1 MKQLWPVCMPVIV
14 LFLAE
19 MILGV
24 LIKRNKYKLKLKK
37 QSKDIFLAKIKN
49 FRAIPGRPTLYIVDV
64 EYEKDEIRQKK
75 RIITHGK
82 FARKYEHAED
92 VQIVVI
98 PEADMVFLNE
108 ESWKEI
114 NTALYFLF
122 CGIAIMLVLLIIVSI
137 FVLVDEVL

>member
-1 MKQLWPVCMPVIV
+1 M
-14 LFLAE
+14 
-19 MILGV
+19 
-24 LIKRNKYKLKLKK
+24 
-37 QSKDIFLAKIKN
+37 
-49 FRAIPGRPTLYIVDV
+49 DV

-82 FARKYEHAED
+82 FAGKYEHAED

-114 NTALYFLF
+114 NTVLYFLF